1 MRLGDNR
8 GYHGGSTALIATHKL
23 RYGLCATAM
32 RLARSLEGCARAS
45 IKSDTSPVTV
55 ADLAIQAIVA
65 ARLAD
70 AFPRDSL
77 IAEED
82 ARLLRADPDLS
93 RQVTEVVRQVITDAT
108 IERVVAWIGDGG
120 SGLCSRCWTL
130 DPIDGTKGFL
140 HGRQYVIALALIV
153 DGSVQMSVI
162 GCPRLSVIQADGA
175 VTIGELGSTGRHR
188 DSRSWPRSLVER
200 G

>member
-1 MRLGDNR
+1 MRPRLSRRLDSFDSDTQLAIQTVR
-8 GYHGGSTALIATHKL
+8 D
-23 RYGLCATAM
+23 AM

-55 ADLAIQAIVA
+55 ADLQIQAIVA
-65 ARLAD
+65 ARLAY

-82 ARLLRADPDLS
+82 ARLLRTDPDLF
-93 RQVTEVVRQVITDAT
+93 RKVTEVVRQVITDAT
-108 IERVVAWIGDGG
+108 IERVVASIGDGG

-153 DGSVQMSVI
+153 DGSVQI
-162 GCPRLSVIQADGA
+162 
-175 VTIGELGSTGRHR
+175 ERHWV
-188 DSRSWPRSLVER
+188 SAPVCYSS
-200 G
+200 